1 MQIIEND
8 TVVIVSVIEDQCSGL
23 WKALEPYVGLGKKSI
38 VLDFSQVNFLNSVNI
53 AAIIS
58 CRNKVVAGGGRIA
71 VAEIKDRVKSVFR
84 VLKLE
89 RLFDLNLDKNSA
101 VKLVQSAPV

>member
-1 MQIIEND
+1 MQVTEND
-8 TVVIVSVIEDQCSGL
+8 GVIVVTVIEDQCSAL
-23 WKALEPYVGLGKKSI
+23 WKTIEPYLEMGKKSV
-38 VLDFSQVNFLNSVNI
+38 VLDFTNVNFLNSVNI

-58 CRNKVVAGGGRIA
+58 VRNKAVAAGGKVA

-89 RLFDLNLDKNSA
+89 RLFDLNLGIEQAKTA
-101 VKLVQSAPV
+101 VK

>member
-1 MQIIEND
+1 MQVTENENVVVV
-8 TVVIVSVIEDQCSGL
+8 TVAEDQCSAL
-23 WKALEPYVGLGKKSI
+23 WKTVEPYLGMGKKSI
-38 VLDFSQVNFLNSVNI
+38 VLDFTHVNFLNSVNI

-58 CRNKVVAGGGRIA
+58 TRNKVVAGGGKVA

-89 RLFDLNLDKNSA
+89 RLFDLNLDLKTASSS
-101 VKLVQSAPV
+101 VK

>member
-1 MQIIEND
+1 MQVD
-8 TVVIVSVIEDQCSGL
+8 QRDGVLVVTVQEDQCGGL
-23 WKALEPYVGLGKKSI
+23 WKTIEPLLAGGTKPV
-38 VLDFSQVNFLNSVNI
+38 VLDFTNVGFLNSVNI

-58 CRNKVVAGGGRIA
+58 TRNKVVAAGGKLA

-89 RLFDLNLDKNSA
+89 RLFNLD
-101 VKLVQSAPV
+101 QSLEQALTSTK

>member
-1 MQIIEND
+1 MQITEND
-8 TVVIVSVIEDQCSGL
+8 SVVVVSVVEDQCSNL
-23 WKALEPYVGLGKKSI
+23 WKAMEPYLGMGKKHI
-38 VLDFSQVNFLNSVNI
+38 VLDFSNVSFLNSVNI

-58 CRNKVVAGGGRIA
+58 CRNKIVAGGGRIA

-89 RLFDLNLDKNSA
+89 RLFDLNLDLGSA
-101 VKLVQSAPV
+101 VKLVKAAA

>member
-1 MQIIEND
+1 MQVTENENVVVF
-8 TVVIVSVIEDQCSGL
+8 TVAEDQCSSL
-23 WKALEPYVGLGKKSI
+23 WKTVEPYLAMGKKSI
-38 VLDFSQVNFLNSVNI
+38 VLDFTHVNFLNSVNI

-58 CRNKVVAGGGRIA
+58 TRNKVVAGGGKVA

-89 RLFDLNLDKNSA
+89 RLFDLNLDLKTASTS
-101 VKLVQSAPV
+101 VK

>member
-1 MQIIEND
+1 MQVD
-8 TVVIVSVIEDQCSGL
+8 QRDGVLVVTVLEDQCGAL
-23 WKALEPYVGLGKKSI
+23 WKTIEPIMAGGTKSI
-38 VLDFSQVNFLNSVNI
+38 VLDFTQVGFLNSVNI

-58 CRNKVVAGGGRIA
+58 TRNKVVAAGGKLA

-89 RLFDLNLDKNSA
+89 RLFNLDQSLEQA
-101 VKLVQSAPV
+101 MTTVKS